1 MTQKYE
7 LMTTEQAK
15 ELKAKYDEAFPLHQH
30 QKDALAALGDTISSG
45 CLLYGVPAPALTGKM
60 VEQLHDHRAYRT
72 HIEGQW
78 LGDENYDSME
88 RKVLGRSLF
97 VQQFGRGGKTKIVED
112 VLARR
117 SKSMLPLM
125 ADMAFQA
132 TRGLREAS
140 AVIWDEI
147 VFDSDLPFTSKEHTP
162 FCRNVRVWDAK
173 GFSPAVELCN
183 RHPDLLVA
191 DDWLR
196 ATTFDLYAMAI
207 KTSQSYYADLNI
219 DHIKAIK
226 WWVKYLKEVQAY
238 EFSDTAAPAK
248 VYCGYRSEND
258 MRGLFKRRSNDD
270 SPKRQYINVVINWR
284 ARSGRV

>member
-1 MTQKYE
+1 MTHKITPQLEYP
-7 LMTTEQAK
+7 LNDYQ
-15 ELKAKYDEAFPLHQH
+15 LEALSR
-30 QKDALAALGDTISSG
+30 LAESLPVSSYAISSG
-45 CLLYGVPAPALTGKM
+45 CLVYGVPAP
-60 VEQLHDHRAYRT
+60 
-72 HIEGQW
+72 
-78 LGDENYDSME
+78 
-88 RKVLGRSLF
+88 VLP
-97 VQQFGRGGKTKIVED
+97 I
-112 VLARR
+112 
-117 SKSMLPLM
+117 M

-196 ATTFDLYAMAI
+196 ATTFDLYCMVI
-207 KTSQSYYADLNI
+207 KTSKLFLWDVK
-219 DHIKAIK
+219 HIFALHG
-226 WWVKYLKEVQAY
+226 WVKYLKEVQAY
-238 EFSDTAAPAK
+238 EFSDTAVPAK
-248 VYCGYRSEND
+248 VYYGYRLEND

-270 SPKRQYINVVINWR
+270 SPKRQYINLVINWR

>member
-1 MTQKYE
+1 MTQKHE

-15 ELKAKYDEAFPLHQH
+15 ELKAKYDAAFPLHQH
-30 QKDALAALGDTISSG
+30 QKDALAVLGDAISSG
-45 CLLYGVPAPALTGKM
+45 CLVYGVPEPLLTDKM
-60 VEQLHDHRAYRT
+60 IEQLHDHRAYRT

-78 LGDENYDSME
+78 SGGENYDSLE

-112 VLARR
+112 ILARR
-117 SKSMLPLM
+117 SKSMLPIM

-132 TRGLREAS
+132 TRVLREAS

-196 ATTFDLYAMAI
+196 ATTFDLYCMVI
-207 KTSQSYYADLNI
+207 KTSKLFLWDVN
-219 DHIKAIK
+219 HIFALHG
-226 WWVKYLKEVQAY
+226 WVKYLKDVQAY
-238 EFSDTAAPAK
+238 EFSDTAVPAK
-248 VYCGYRSEND
+248 VYYGYRLEND

-270 SPKRQYINVVINWR
+270 SPKRQYINLVINWR

>member
-1 MTQKYE
+1 MSHKITPQLEYP
-7 LMTTEQAK
+7 LNDYQ
-15 ELKAKYDEAFPLHQH
+15 LEALSR
-30 QKDALAALGDTISSG
+30 LAESLPVSG
-45 CLLYGVPAPALTGKM
+45 G
-60 VEQLHDHRAYRT
+60 
-72 HIEGQW
+72 
-78 LGDENYDSME
+78 ENYDSME

-112 VLARR
+112 ILARR
-117 SKSMLPLM
+117 SKSMLPIM

-140 AVIWDEI
+140 AVLWDEI

-162 FCRNVRVWDAK
+162 FCRSVRVWDAK

-219 DHIKAIK
+219 DHIKSIK
-226 WWVKYLKEVQAY
+226 WWVKYLKDVQAY
-238 EFSDTAAPAK
+238 EFSDTAVPAK
-248 VYCGYRSEND
+248 VYYGYRLEND

-270 SPKRQYINVVINWR
+270 SPQRQYINLVINWR

>member
-1 MTQKYE
+1 MSHKITPQPEYP
-7 LMTTEQAK
+7 LNDYQ
-15 ELKAKYDEAFPLHQH
+15 LEALSRLAESLPVSG
-30 QKDALAALGDTISSG
+30 DAISSG
-45 CLLYGVPAPALTGKM
+45 CLVYGVPEPVLTGKM
-60 VEQLHDHRAYRT
+60 IEQLHDHRAYRT

-78 LGDENYDSME
+78 SGGENYDSME

-112 VLARR
+112 ILARR
-117 SKSMLPLM
+117 SKSMLPIM

-132 TRGLREAS
+132 TRCFRDAS
-140 AVIWDEI
+140 AVIWDEL
-147 VFDSDLPFTSKEHTP
+147 VFDELPFTSKEHTP

-196 ATTFDLYAMAI
+196 ATTFDLYCMVI
-207 KTSQSYYADLNI
+207 KTSKLFLWDVKYIFAL
-219 DHIKAIK
+219 HG
-226 WWVKYLKEVQAY
+226 WVKYLKEVQAY

-248 VYCGYRSEND
+248 VYYGYRLEND

-270 SPKRQYINVVINWR
+270 SPKRQYINLVINWR

>member
-1 MTQKYE
+1 MTHKITPQLEYP
-7 LMTTEQAK
+7 LNDYQ
-15 ELKAKYDEAFPLHQH
+15 LEALSR
-30 QKDALAALGDTISSG
+30 LAESLPVSG
-45 CLLYGVPAPALTGKM
+45 G
-60 VEQLHDHRAYRT
+60 
-72 HIEGQW
+72 
-78 LGDENYDSME
+78 ENYDSME

-112 VLARR
+112 ILARR
-117 SKSMLPLM
+117 SKSMLPIM

-140 AVIWDEI
+140 AVLWDEI

-162 FCRNVRVWDAK
+162 FCRSVRVWDAK

-196 ATTFDLYAMAI
+196 ATTFDLYCMAL
-207 KTSQSYYADLNI
+207 KTSKSFVADWDI
-219 DHIKAIK
+219 THIVAIHG
-226 WWVKYLKEVQAY
+226 WVKYLNEVQTYQFA
-238 EFSDTAAPAK
+238 DTVAPAK
-248 VYCGYRSEND
+248 VYHGYRLNND
-258 MRGLFKRRSNDD
+258 TRALFTRRANDD
-270 SPKRQYINVVINWR
+270 SPKRQYINLVINWR

>member
-1 MTQKYE
+1 MTHKITPQLEYP
-7 LMTTEQAK
+7 LNDYQ
-15 ELKAKYDEAFPLHQH
+15 LEALSRLAESLPVSG
-30 QKDALAALGDTISSG
+30 DAS
-45 CLLYGVPAPALTGKM
+45 V
-60 VEQLHDHRAYRT
+60 
-72 HIEGQW
+72 
-78 LGDENYDSME
+78 ENYDSME

-112 VLARR
+112 ILARR
-117 SKSMLPLM
+117 SKSMLPIM

-147 VFDSDLPFTSKEHTP
+147 VFDSDLPFTSKEETP
-162 FCRNVRVWDAK
+162 FCSSVRVWDAK

-219 DHIKAIK
+219 DHIKSIK

-238 EFSDTAAPAK
+238 EFSDTVAPAK
-248 VYCGYRSEND
+248 VYHGCRLNND
-258 MRGLFKRRSNDD
+258 TRALFTRRANDD
-270 SPKRQYINVVINWR
+270 SPKRQYINLVINWR

>member
-1 MTQKYE
+1 MSHKITPQLEYP
-7 LMTTEQAK
+7 LNDYQ
-15 ELKAKYDEAFPLHQH
+15 LEALSRLAESLPVSG
-30 QKDALAALGDTISSG
+30 DAISSG
-45 CLLYGVPAPALTGKM
+45 CLVYGVPEPVLPIM
-60 VEQLHDHRAYRT
+60 VDT
-72 HIEGQW
+72 
-78 LGDENYDSME
+78 
-88 RKVLGRSLF
+88 
-97 VQQFGRGGKTKIVED
+97 
-112 VLARR
+112 
-117 SKSMLPLM
+117 

-196 ATTFDLYAMAI
+196 ATTFDLYCMAL
-207 KTSQSYYADLNI
+207 KTSKSFVADWDI
-219 DHIKAIK
+219 THIVAIHG
-226 WWVKYLKEVQAY
+226 WVKYLNEVQTYQFA
-238 EFSDTAAPAK
+238 DTVAPAE
-248 VYCGYRSEND
+248 VYHGYRLNND
-258 MRGLFKRRSNDD
+258 TRALFTRRSNDD
-270 SPKRQYINVVINWR
+270 SPQRQYINLVINWR

>member
-1 MTQKYE
+1 MTHKITPQPEYPLNDYQLEALSRLAESLPDMKTVTGIWRAEAYA
-7 LMTTEQAK
+7 L
-15 ELKAKYDEAFPLHQH
+15 DE
-30 QKDALAALGDTISSG
+30 
-45 CLLYGVPAPALTGKM
+45 
-60 VEQLHDHRAYRT
+60 
-72 HIEGQW
+72 
-78 LGDENYDSME
+78 
-88 RKVLGRSLF
+88 
-97 VQQFGRGGKTKIVED
+97 
-112 VLARR
+112 
-117 SKSMLPLM
+117 
-125 ADMAFQA
+125 
-132 TRGLREAS
+132 
-140 AVIWDEI
+140 
-147 VFDSDLPFTSKEHTP
+147 LPFTSKEHTP

-238 EFSDTAAPAK
+238 EFSDTVAPAK
-248 VYCGYRSEND
+248 VYHGYRLEND

>member
-1 MTQKYE
+1 MTHKITPQPEYPLNDYQLEALSRLAESLPDMKTVTGRFSGDASIGD
-7 LMTTEQAK
+7 MPRKVKSTFFEQAMRASRIQAEWESK
-15 ELKAKYDEAFPLHQH
+15 VFPESLPTIANRFMDELSIVCDE
-30 QKDALAALGDTISSG
+30 
-45 CLLYGVPAPALTGKM
+45 
-60 VEQLHDHRAYRT
+60 
-72 HIEGQW
+72 
-78 LGDENYDSME
+78 
-88 RKVLGRSLF
+88 
-97 VQQFGRGGKTKIVED
+97 
-112 VLARR
+112 
-117 SKSMLPLM
+117 
-125 ADMAFQA
+125 
-132 TRGLREAS
+132 
-140 AVIWDEI
+140 
-147 VFDSDLPFTSKEHTP
+147 LPFTSKEHTP
-162 FCRNVRVWDAK
+162 FCRSVRIWDAK

-258 MRGLFKRRSNDD
+258 MRGLFKRRSNED
-270 SPKRQYINVVINWR
+270 SPKRQYINLVINWR

>member
-1 MTQKYE
+1 MTHKITPQPEYP
-7 LMTTEQAK
+7 LNDYQ
-15 ELKAKYDEAFPLHQH
+15 LEALSRLAESLPVSG
-30 QKDALAALGDTISSG
+30 DAISSG
-45 CLLYGVPAPALTGKM
+45 CLVYGVPEPVLTGKM
-60 VEQLHDHRAYRT
+60 IEQLHDHRAYRT

-78 LGDENYDSME
+78 SGGENYDSME

-112 VLARR
+112 ILARR
-117 SKSMLPLM
+117 SKSMLPIM

-132 TRGLREAS
+132 TRCFRDAS
-140 AVIWDEI
+140 AVIWDEL
-147 VFDSDLPFTSKEHTP
+147 VFDELPFTSKEHTP

-196 ATTFDLYAMAI
+196 ATTFDLYCMVI
-207 KTSQSYYADLNI
+207 KTSKLFLWNVK
-219 DHIKAIK
+219 HIFALHG
-226 WWVKYLKEVQAY
+226 WVKYLKEVQAY

-248 VYCGYRSEND
+248 VYYGYRLEND

-270 SPKRQYINVVINWR
+270 SPKRQYINLVINWR

>member
-1 MTQKYE
+1 MTHKITPQPEYP
-7 LMTTEQAK
+7 LNDYQ
-15 ELKAKYDEAFPLHQH
+15 LEALLRLSESLPVAG
-30 QKDALAALGDTISSG
+30 DAIRSG
-45 CLLYGVPAPALTGKM
+45 CLVYGVPEPVLTGKM
-60 VEQLHDHRAYRT
+60 IEQLQDHRAYRT
-72 HIEGQW
+72 YIEGQW

-88 RKVLGRSLF
+88 RKVL
-97 VQQFGRGGKTKIVED
+97 VGRGGKTKIVED

-270 SPKRQYINVVINWR
+270 SPKRQYINLVINWR